1 MSAGQANMPKRKMI
15 AGNQTAGMVDNYGLS
30 DERSFINNIF
40 EQEQRGPAG
49 KKVNKFKST
58 FFFKF
63 VSITDR
69 SLWYLNHFRWD
80 VPDREA

>member
-40 EQEQRGPAG
+40 E
-49 KKVNKFKST
+49 
-58 FFFKF
+58 
-63 VSITDR
+63 
-69 SLWYLNHFRWD
+69 
-80 VPDREA
+80 